1 MKRLLYLPLYFLV
14 LLSCKKDSLEVQSAA
29 EYLSVS
35 SIAGSWKLTEAE
47 RVTIDNQKIW
57 ETVPEA
63 QSFIMIFRN
72 DGVILNEDGKP
83 FCCAPTSLIIND
95 QLMEIKPQSPI
106 PANETCSLVNCINCP
121 TWEIKLTGNQM
132 IVTACNKTRMKYV
145 R

>member
-14 LLSCKKDSLEVQSAA
+14 LLSCKKDNPDVQSAA
-29 EYLSVS
+29 EYLSIS
-35 SIAGSWKLTEAE
+35 SIAGSWKLAE
-47 RVTIDNQKIW
+47 VEKITIDKQKVW
-57 ETVPEA
+57 EAVPAA
-63 QSFIMIFRN
+63 QSVVMIFRN

-95 QLMEIKPQSPI
+95 HLAEIKPQSPI
-106 PANETCSLVNCINCP
+106 PANETCALVNCTNCP
-121 TWEIKLTGNQM
+121 TWEIELKANEM